1 MIYRWEYGGSMPRK
15 EIEKE
20 PVLIRIPKK
29 VLEKIDRYAKENYMD
44 RADYI
49 RLILA
54 QHVKEK
60 EKAEMEEIKEKIIYY
75 LKQNSKLRKEIKK
88 ILSNLE

>member
-1 MIYRWEYGGSMPRK
+1 MPKR

-60 EKAEMEEIKEKIIYY
+60 EKAEIENVREKIIYY
-75 LKQNSKLRKEIKK
+75 LKQNSKLRKEVKEL
-88 ILSNLE
+88 LSKLD